1 MIYQFEN
8 AAFQKIKSFEVEPDD
23 FYDAPVWSPDS
34 TQLAYIIQDDVILII
49 RFDGS
54 ETCEIEPFPEDA
66 VLLGWVVVKDGEV
79 IR

>member
-8 AAFQKIKSFEVEPDD
+8 VAFQKIKSFEVEPDD

-54 ETCEIEPFPEDA
+54 ETREIEPSPGDA
-66 VLLGWVVVKDGEV
+66 RLLGWVVIKDGAV
-79 IR
+79 VR